1 MKRLALALACSATI
15 ATPALAKGPPWIS
28 IEMRPYGTS
37 FLVART
43 FHHGT
48 PMALPLRGTAEGLVD
63 GRRTSVALRFD
74 GTNEANAFT
83 VPNTWGAGGVW
94 VLNMGASAGDH
105 GSAGVVVGI
114 DRTGAPAFIR
124 FPRGPIGESRLAT
137 RGEVDAMLR
146 ALEAGQQPPA
156 LSVSWWNPFLVRVVA
171 TFAALAL
178 LTAVGAR
185 LLIALVRRVR
195 APGARAV
202 AA

>member
-1 MKRLALALACSATI
+1 MKRLALALACSVAL

-37 FLVART
+37 FLLART

-48 PMALPLRGTAEGLVD
+48 PMALPLRGSAEGLVD
-63 GRRTSVALRFD
+63 GRRTSVALHFG
-74 GTNEANAFT
+74 GTYEANAFT

-94 VLNMGASAGDH
+94 VLNIGASAGDH
-105 GSAGVVVGI
+105 GSAGAVVCI
-114 DRTGAPAFIR
+114 DRSGSPAFIR
-124 FPRGPIGESRLAT
+124 FPRSVTGESRVAT

-146 ALEAGQQPPA
+146 ALDAGQQPPA
-156 LSVSWWNPFLVRVVA
+156 LSVSWWNPFLIRIVA

-178 LTAVGAR
+178 LTAVGVR